1 MNFISSKT
9 KYLQANMAA
18 PKPPK
23 HKELKPEELRWK
35 CDSNI
40 FEFESTEDI
49 DPIEGI
55 LGQERALKA
64 IRMGVDLRSPGYN
77 IYIAGLSGSGKATTV
92 KQMLEK
98 ISSDCPRLYDYA
110 YVNNFRDPDQPL
122 LIKFSKGQAKE
133 FKQDL
138 NSAIEVLKQR
148 IPITLDSE
156 LYLSRKKNIVDEYNQ
171 KEQDLMT
178 SFDEELRKKG
188 FSLGQIRVGEQIR
201 PDIIPLI
208 DGQPVP
214 VFQLEELIKQNK
226 LTKEAAQQIINDYN
240 GHQPK
245 LQIIFK
251 KGLKISQEFQEKL
264 QQLEKESA
272 EVIVLGIFEGLK
284 EKYNSNSAL
293 EHLNTIEDNILN
305 NIQIFKGTKPEGE
318 MTQEGL
324 MIDYFR
330 EYDLNIILDNS
341 ETNECPVI
349 VETNPTYTNIFG
361 TIEKVNDG
369 KGNWYSDFTN
379 IKAGSLLRAN
389 GGYLVLNVM
398 HLFEE
403 PGVWKS
409 LKRVLTYSKLEIQ
422 ESPYHLSMSS
432 TSLKPQPID
441 IDTKV
446 ILIGSQMIYAYLTE
460 REYDFKKM
468 FKVKADFDYEII
480 RNDNVVVEYAQV
492 IKKLIKQEKLKEFD
506 KSAIAYLLE
515 ISAIMAGRQNKLTL
529 RFSRIADL
537 AREASFW
544 ATDDGFDVVSAAHIE
559 KAYQL
564 ARERHGML
572 EDKVT
577 EMFENKT
584 LLIDTD
590 GEEVGQINGLA
601 VYNADFY
608 SFGRPTR
615 ITATVSLG
623 SGTIINVEREAGMS
637 GRHYNKGV
645 LIISGYFKETF
656 GQDQPL
662 SFNANLVFEQSYGM
676 VDGDSASCTEIFA
689 LLSTLSGLPI
699 KQSIAVTGSLNQKGT
714 VQPIGGVNEKI
725 EGFFDIC
732 KLYGL
737 TGNQGVIIPIQ
748 NVIDLMLRE
757 DVIEAVKKNKFH
769 IYPIARVEEGIEIL
783 TGVKAGNKTAKRYE
797 EGTVFDKVEKKIR
810 ELYAKSRAVKIKNSD
825 DEKIKI
831 IPDKQK
837 KSSIKKSGN
846 KKPGRR
852 IK

>member
-1 MNFISSKT
+1 
-9 KYLQANMAA
+9 MASN
-18 PKPPK
+18 KSIK
-23 HKELKPEELRWK
+23 HRELKPEELRWK
-35 CDSNI
+35 CDPEI
-40 FEFESTEDI
+40 FKFESTEDI

-64 IRMGVDLRSPGYN
+64 IRMGIDLRSPGYN
-77 IYIAGLSGSGKATTV
+77 IYIAGLSGSGRATTI

-98 ISSDCPRLYDYA
+98 ISSDCPKLYDYA
-110 YVNNFRDPDQPL
+110 YINNFVDPDQPL
-122 LIKFSKGQAKE
+122 LLKFQKGQAKE

-148 IPITLDSE
+148 IPVALESE
-156 LYLSRKKNIVDEYNQ
+156 LYLSRRKIIIDEYNQ
-171 KEQDLMT
+171 KEQELLD
-178 SFDEELRKKG
+178 SFDKELREKG
-188 FSLGQIRVGEQIR
+188 FSLGQIRVGDQIR
-201 PDIIPLI
+201 PDIVPLI
-208 DGQPVP
+208 EGQPVP

-226 LTKEAAQQIINDYN
+226 LSKDAAQKIINEY
-240 GHQPK
+240 GEHQQK

-272 EVIVLGIFEGLK
+272 GVIVLGIFEGLK
-284 EKYNSNSAL
+284 EKYNSNL
-293 EHLNTIEDNILN
+293 IVEHLNTIQKNILD
-305 NIQIFKGTKPEGE
+305 NIQIFKGVKPQGE
-318 MTQEGL
+318 ITQEGL

-330 EYDLNIILDNS
+330 DYDLNIILDNS
-341 ETNECPVI
+341 QTTECPII
-349 VETNPTYTNIFG
+349 VETNPTFSNLFGNI
-361 TIEKVNDG
+361 ERVNDG

-379 IKAGSLLRAN
+379 IKAGSLLKAN

-403 PGVWKS
+403 PGVWKT
-409 LKRVLTYSKLEIQ
+409 LKRVLTYNKLEIR
-422 ESPYHLSMSS
+422 ESPYLLSMAS
-432 TSLKPQPID
+432 TTLKPQPID

-446 ILIGSQMIYAYLTE
+446 ILIGNQLVYAYLAE

-468 FKVKADFDYEII
+468 FKVKADFDYEIDRKNNI
-480 RNDNVVVEYAQV
+480 LNEYARV
-492 IKKLIKQEKLKEFD
+492 IKKLIKQENLKEFD
-506 KSAIAYLLE
+506 KSAIAHLME
-515 ISAIMAGRQNKLTL
+515 ISAIITGSQNKLSL
-529 RFSRIADL
+529 RFSKIADI

-544 ATDDGFDVVSAAHIE
+544 ATDDGFNIVSAAHIE

-564 ARERHGML
+564 SRERHGML

-577 EMFENKT
+577 EMYKNKT
-584 LLIDTD
+584 MLIDTD
-590 GEEVGQINGLA
+590 GERVGQINGLA

-623 SGTIINVEREAGMS
+623 SGSIINVEREAGMS

-699 KQSIAVTGSLNQKGT
+699 KQSIAVTGSLNQKGD

-725 EGFFDIC
+725 EGFYDIC
-732 KLYGL
+732 KLNGL
-737 TGNQGVIIPIQ
+737 TGDQGVIIPVQ
-748 NVIDLMLRE
+748 NISDLMLRE
-757 DVIEAVKKNKFH
+757 DIIDAVKKNNFH
-769 IYPIARVEEGIEIL
+769 IYPISRVEEGIEIL
-783 TGVKAGNKTAKRYE
+783 TGVKAGKKSDSGYE
-797 EGTVFDKVEKKIR
+797 EGTVFYLVEKKIMDLF
-810 ELYAKSRAVKIKNSD
+810 EKSRAVRTSNNGK
-825 DEKIKI
+825 EKKRVSE
-831 IPDKQK
+831 KTVKSK
-837 KSSIKKSGN
+837 K
-846 KKPGRR
+846 KKPSTKPKRR

>member
-1 MNFISSKT
+1 
-9 KYLQANMAA
+9 MAIL
-18 PKPPK
+18 KPLK

-35 CDSNI
+35 CDPNI

-55 LGQERALKA
+55 IGQERALKA

-77 IYIAGLSGSGKATTV
+77 IYISGLSGSGKATTV
-92 KQMLEK
+92 KKMLEK
-98 ISSDCPRLYDYA
+98 ISADCPRLYDYA
-110 YVNNFRDPDQPL
+110 YVNNFQDPDQPL
-122 LIKFSKGQAKE
+122 LIKFHKGQAKE
-133 FKQDL
+133 FKHDL
-138 NSAIEVLKQR
+138 NAAIEVLKQR
-148 IPITLDSE
+148 IPITLESE
-156 LYLSRKKNIVDEYNQ
+156 LYLSRKKNIVEEYNK
-171 KEQDLMT
+171 KEQELME
-178 SFDEELRKKG
+178 SFDKELRTKG
-188 FSLGQIRVGEQIR
+188 FSLGQIKVGEQIR

-208 DGQPVP
+208 NDQPIP
-214 VFQLEELIKQNK
+214 VFQLDDLIKQNK
-226 LTKEAAQQIINDYN
+226 LSKEAAQQIIIDYN
-240 GHQPK
+240 GQQPK
-245 LQIIFK
+245 LQIVFK

-264 QQLEKESA
+264 QHLEKESA
-272 EVIVLGIFEGLK
+272 EVIVRGIFEGLK

-293 EHLNTIEDNILN
+293 EHLGIVEDNILD
-305 NIQIFKGTKPEGE
+305 NIQIFKGIKSEGE
-318 MTQEGL
+318 MTQEGF

-330 EYDLNIILDNS
+330 DYDLNIILDNA

-349 VETNPTYTNIFG
+349 LETNPTYTNLFG
-361 TIEKVNDG
+361 TIEKVSDG

-379 IKAGSLLRAN
+379 IKAGSILRAN

-409 LKRVLTYSKLEIQ
+409 LKRILIYNKLEIQ
-422 ESPYHLSMSS
+422 ESPNHFSMTSS
-432 TSLKPQPID
+432 SLKPQPID

-446 ILIGSQMIYAYLTE
+446 ILIGSQTIYAFLSE

-468 FKVKADFDYEII
+468 FKVKADFDYEIV
-480 RNDNVVVEYAQV
+480 RSDNVIKEYVQV
-492 IKKLIKQEKLKEFD
+492 INKLIKQEKLKEFD
-506 KSAIAYLLE
+506 KSAIAHLLE
-515 ISAIMAGRQNKLTL
+515 ISAIMAGGQHKLTL
-529 RFSRIADL
+529 RFSQIADI

-544 ATDDGFDVVSAAHIE
+544 ASDDGFNIVSAAHVE
-559 KAYQL
+559 KAYYI

-572 EDKVT
+572 EEKVT

-584 LLIDTD
+584 FLIDTD
-590 GEEVGQINGLA
+590 GDRVGQINALA

-645 LIISGYFKETF
+645 LIISGYFRETF

-699 KQSIAVTGSLNQKGT
+699 KQSLAVTGSLNQKGD

-732 KLYGL
+732 KLNGL

-748 NVIDLMLRE
+748 NVRDLMLRK
-757 DVIEAVKKNKFH
+757 DVIEAVSKDVFH
-769 IYPIARVEEGIEIL
+769 IYPITRVEEGIEIL
-783 TGVKAGNKTAKRYE
+783 TGIKAGTKTEKGYE
-797 EGTVFDKVEKKIR
+797 EGSVFFKVENRIK
-810 ELYAKSRAVKIKNSD
+810 ELYAKSRS
-825 DEKIKI
+825 IKI
-831 IPDKQK
+831 SSADELK
-837 KSSIKKSGN
+837 KKRMSSPKSKSPAKKSGN
-846 KKPGRR
+846 KNPRKR

>member
-1 MNFISSKT
+1 
-9 KYLQANMAA
+9 MAIL
-18 PKPPK
+18 KPLK

-35 CDSNI
+35 CDPNI
-40 FEFESTEDI
+40 LEFESTEDLN
-49 DPIEGI
+49 PIEGI
-55 LGQERALKA
+55 IGQERALKA

-98 ISSDCPRLYDYA
+98 ISADCPRLYDYA

-122 LIKFSKGQAKE
+122 LIKFNKGQARE

-138 NSAIEVLKQR
+138 SSAIEVLKQR
-148 IPITLDSE
+148 IPITLESE

-171 KEQDLMT
+171 KEQELMEA
-178 SFDEELRKKG
+178 FDKELRAIG
-188 FSLGQIRVGEQIR
+188 FSLGQIKVGEQIR

-208 DGQPVP
+208 DNKPIP
-214 VFQLEELIKQNK
+214 VFQLEELITQNK
-226 LTKEAAQQIINDYN
+226 LTKEAAQKIILDYN
-240 GHQPK
+240 AQQPK
-245 LQIIFK
+245 LQIVFK
-251 KGLKISQEFQEKL
+251 KGLKISQEFQEKM

-293 EHLNTIEDNILN
+293 EHLNIVEENIIDNV
-305 NIQIFKGTKPEGE
+305 QIFKGIKSEGE

-324 MIDYFR
+324 MINYFR

-349 VETNPTYTNIFG
+349 IETNPTFTNLFG
-361 TIEKVNDG
+361 TIEKVSDG
-369 KGNWYSDFTN
+369 KGNWFSDFTN
-379 IKAGSLLRAN
+379 IKSGSMLRAN

-409 LKRVLTYSKLEIQ
+409 LKRILTYNKLEIQ
-422 ESPYHLSMSS
+422 ESPHHFSMSS
-432 TSLKPQPID
+432 TSLKPEPID
-441 IDTKV
+441 INTKV
-446 ILIGSQMIYAYLTE
+446 ILIGSQMIYAYLSE

-468 FKVKADFDYEII
+468 FKVKADFDYEIN
-480 RNDNVVVEYAQV
+480 RNNKVIAEYAQV

-506 KSAIAYLLE
+506 KTAIAELLE
-515 ISAIMAGRQNKLTL
+515 ISAILAGRQNKLTL
-529 RFSRIADL
+529 RFSQIADI

-544 ATDDGFDVVSAAHIE
+544 AADDGFNIVSAAHVE

-584 LLIDTD
+584 FLIDTE
-590 GEEVGQINGLA
+590 GERVGQINALA

-645 LIISGYFKETF
+645 LIISGYFRETF

-699 KQSIAVTGSLNQKGT
+699 KQSLAVTGSLNQKGD

-732 KLYGL
+732 KLNGL

-748 NVIDLMLRE
+748 NVKDLMLRQ
-757 DVIEAVKKNKFH
+757 DVIDAVRKGVFH
-769 IYPIARVEEGIEIL
+769 IYPITRVEEGIEIL
-783 TGVKAGNKTAKRYE
+783 TGTKAGNKTAKGYE
-797 EGTVFDKVEKKIR
+797 VDSVFYKVENKIRDLFAKSRSFKSAQSVEKK
-810 ELYAKSRAVKIKNSD
+810 KS
-825 DEKIKI
+825 KI
-831 IPDKQK
+831 ITKK
-837 KSSIKKSGN
+837 KSPIKKSGN
-846 KKPGRR
+846 KKPQKRN
-852 IK
+852 K